1 MSEVQRKFA
10 TILATDC
17 VSFSKHMAENEEG
30 TLSSL
35 NSCRSIIDE
44 YIEKH
49 GGRIFH
55 TAGDSVLAEFNSPVE
70 TVNCAISFQDRI
82 YERNETLTEKK
93 GDSPLLWRVGVHC
106 DEVILENDNVYGNGV
121 NIAARL
127 EAQCL
132 PGQILVSRA
141 INEQV
146 ISRIEAISQAA
157 GKKKLKNISDEFE
170 VFSICSE
177 KTTNLGAPPKPSK
190 VQREIKAQKPIVSIL
205 PFKNLNA
212 NEDSAFLIDGIFEDI
227 LTELSMVRQV
237 SVVSRQSS
245 MNFSE
250 SGENLE
256 QFISQFNVNFL
267 IQGSIR
273 SAGPRVRITV
283 SLVDAETQEVLW
295 SKKFDRTLDDI
306 FEVQDEI
313 VRSVIKEILGEIE
326 LASLTRAKRKPT
338 ENMSSY
344 EFLLKGKEGHH
355 TLTPEA
361 NANALKMFDAAI
373 EADPDNA
380 QAYAWKACTLGQA
393 MVRGYVDK
401 PMQEIMPEFSNLM
414 SSALSIDPND
424 FECHRLQCA
433 VNTMMGDMKAAL
445 SHGKKAYDVN
455 PNDPRILQQ
464 YGEVLLKTGKT
475 EEGCDLTLL
484 ALEYDPIAQGQ
495 TNSDKRKSD
504 GVFGCILDDRPDVG
518 LDIASGMI
526 DRSEKVLIYAAALAV
541 GSTGSLENFSWL
553 IDDLRNADFAQ
564 IEEAIEEM
572 GKFDVVVQSKLKE
585 VFLDYILPLKEVA

>member
-1 MSEVQRKFA
+1 
-10 TILATDC
+10 
-17 VSFSKHMAENEEG
+17 
-30 TLSSL
+30 
-35 NSCRSIIDE
+35 
-44 YIEKH
+44 
-49 GGRIFH
+49 
-55 TAGDSVLAEFNSPVE
+55 
-70 TVNCAISFQDRI
+70 
-82 YERNETLTEKK
+82 
-93 GDSPLLWRVGVHC
+93 VHC
-106 DEVILENDNVYGNGV
+106 DEVILENDNIYGNGV

-127 EAQCL
+127 EAQCS

-146 ISRIEAISQAA
+146 VSRIEAISQAA
-157 GKKKLKNISDEFE
+157 GKKKLKNISDAFE
-170 VFSICSE
+170 VFSICTD
-177 KTTNLGAPPKPSK
+177 KTTKLAAPSKPSEMP
-190 VQREIKAQKPIVSIL
+190 RELKNQKPMIAIL

-245 MNFSE
+245 MNFTD
-250 SGENLE
+250 SGTNVD

-283 SLVDAETQEVLW
+283 SLVDADTQEVLW

-355 TLTPEA
+355 SLTAEA
-361 NANALKMFDAAI
+361 NAKALKMFDAAI

-393 MVRGYVDK
+393 MIRGYTDK
-401 PMQEIMPEFSNLM
+401 PMQEIMPEFKNLM

-433 VNTMMGDMKAAL
+433 VNKIMGDMKSAL
-445 SHGKKAYDVN
+445 EHGKKAYDLN

-464 YGEVLLKTGKT
+464 YGEILLTTGQT

-484 ALEYDPIAQGQ
+484 ALEYDPVAQGQ

-504 GVFGCILDDRPDVG
+504 GVFGCVLDDRPEIG

-526 DRSEKVLIYAAALAV
+526 DRSEKVLVYSAALAV
-541 GSTGSLENFSWL
+541 GSVGSLKNFSWL
-553 IDDLRNADFAQ
+553 TDDLKNSDFEQ
-564 IEEAIEEM
+564 IEAAIEEM

-585 VFLDYILPLKEVA
+585 VFLDHILPLREAA

>member
-1 MSEVQRKFA
+1 
-10 TILATDC
+10 
-17 VSFSKHMAENEEG
+17 
-30 TLSSL
+30 
-35 NSCRSIIDE
+35 
-44 YIEKH
+44 
-49 GGRIFH
+49 
-55 TAGDSVLAEFNSPVE
+55 
-70 TVNCAISFQDRI
+70 
-82 YERNETLTEKK
+82 
-93 GDSPLLWRVGVHC
+93 
-106 DEVILENDNVYGNGV
+106 
-121 NIAARL
+121 
-127 EAQCL
+127 
-132 PGQILVSRA
+132 
-141 INEQV
+141 
-146 ISRIEAISQAA
+146 
-157 GKKKLKNISDEFE
+157 
-170 VFSICSE
+170 
-177 KTTNLGAPPKPSK
+177 
-190 VQREIKAQKPIVSIL
+190 
-205 PFKNLNA
+205 
-212 NEDSAFLIDGIFEDI
+212 
-227 LTELSMVRQV
+227 
-237 SVVSRQSS
+237 
-245 MNFSE
+245 MNFTD
-250 SGENLE
+250 SGANVD

-283 SLVDAETQEVLW
+283 SLIDAATQEVLW

-355 TLTPEA
+355 TITAEA
-361 NANALKMFDAAI
+361 NAKALKMFDAAI

-393 MVRGYVDK
+393 MIRGYTDK
-401 PMQEIMPEFSNLM
+401 PMQEIMPEFTNLM

-433 VNTMMGDMKAAL
+433 VNKMMGDMKSAL
-445 SHGKKAYDVN
+445 EHGKKAYDLN

-464 YGEVLLKTGKT
+464 YGEILLTTGKT

-484 ALEYDPIAQGQ
+484 ALEYDPVAQGQ

-504 GVFGCILDDRPDVG
+504 GVFGCVLDDRPEVG

-526 DRSEKVLIYAAALAV
+526 DRSEKVLVYSAALAV
-541 GSTGSLENFSWL
+541 SSAGSLENFSWL
-553 IDDLRNADFAQ
+553 IDDLKDANFEQ

-585 VFLDYILPLKEVA
+585 VFLDHILPLREVA